1 MSRVYDLLIAG
12 GPVMW
17 PLLALSALTLATGI
31 ERAMFW
37 ARLLTR
43 EDRIV
48 QEVLAAAKYNLADAK
63 AIAEGARDLPIGR
76 FLLAPLQLREP
87 SPETFSLALES
98 AGDREFQ
105 QMRRG
110 DKLLETTIAIAPLLG
125 LLGTVTGLIATFSN
139 LDIGGGS
146 GTAGASA
153 AAAGI
158 AEALLTTAFGMI
170 VAIVAL
176 AIFRVMVTF
185 QDGQIDYFGDVGTR
199 LELIYRQYWYE
210 PGRVRSSPDHI
221 AIDSNHNAE
230 SQLPNRSP
238 VDLSH

>member
-1 MSRVYDLLIAG
+1 MTRVYDLLIAG

-17 PLLALSALTLATGI
+17 PLLVLSAMTLATGI
-31 ERAMFW
+31 ERVIFW
-37 ARLLTR
+37 ARLLSR

-48 QEVLAAAKYNLADAK
+48 QEVLAAAKYNLDDAK
-63 AIAEGARDLPIGR
+63 AIADSARDLPIGR
-76 FLLAPLQLREP
+76 FLLAPLQLRDP
-87 SPETFSLALES
+87 SPETFSLAMEA
-98 AGDREFQ
+98 AGDREFL

-139 LDIGGGS
+139 LEIGGGS

-185 QDGQIDYFGDVGTR
+185 QDRQIDYFGDVGTR
-199 LELIYRQYWYE
+199 LELIYRQCWYE
-210 PGRVRSSPDHI
+210 PGR
-221 AIDSNHNAE
+221 
-230 SQLPNRSP
+230 LRSP
-238 VDLSH
+238 ADPPSEGATEERESRAIR

>member
-1 MSRVYDLLIAG
+1 MTRVYDLLIAG

-17 PLLALSALTLATGI
+17 PLLLLSAMTLATGI
-31 ERAMFW
+31 ERVIFW

-48 QEVLAAAKYNLADAK
+48 QEVLAAARYNLEDAK
-63 AIAEGARDLPIGR
+63 AIADSARDLPIGR
-76 FLLAPLQLREP
+76 FLLAPLQLRDP
-87 SPETFSLALES
+87 SPETFGLAMEA
-98 AGDREFQ
+98 AGDREFL

-139 LDIGGGS
+139 LEIGGGS

-170 VAIVAL
+170 VAIAAL

-185 QDGQIDYFGDVGTR
+185 QDGQVDYFGDVGTR

-210 PGRVRSSPDHI
+210 PGRSRSAVDQAPTTTD
-221 AIDSNHNAE
+221 E
-230 SQLPNRSP
+230 PTPRSP
-238 VDLSH
+238 